1 MDSSSTESLIGQYS
15 GRPSQ
20 LLLSRSRSLSRQP
33 NTPRHIPTPPGWL
46 NSYIRA
52 ELAIKLE
59 ASRLLILHAARVLD
73 RGEEAKKEGR
83 VAKLYAT
90 ETAFEVAHES
100 LQRCTRKWADLHDVT
115 GRFCVKLRD
124 TLVDFMLQANRQRPR
139 LYVHC

>member
-83 VAKLYAT
+83 WL
-90 ETAFEVAHES
+90 S
-100 LQRCTRKWADLHDVT
+100 CTR
-115 GRFCVKLRD
+115 RKLPSRWR
-124 TLVDFMLQANRQRPR
+124 TSLCRGVQGNG
-139 LYVHC
+139 